1 MEYIINHNIEDIVY
15 IKTDDEQQRHMVTG
29 VIIRKDGV
37 RFELSRNGYSCE
49 VFDYEIT
56 EKENTV
62 VRLGLTKEHL

>member
-1 MEYIINHNIEDIVY
+1 
-15 IKTDDEQQRHMVTG
+15 MVTG